1 MKINE
6 ITGMER
12 KASEEKLLELKKEL
26 VKMNAQVAI
35 GSAIKNTSQ
44 IKKIK
49 KTIARIYT
57 VQSEK
62 EKGTRNKQKQ
72 TAKIITDK
80 SKAQKG
86 ENAGG

>member
-62 EKGTRNKQKQ
+62 EKGIRNKQS
-72 TAKIITDK
+72 AKIITDK

>member
-1 MKINE
+1 MKIKE

-62 EKGTRNKQKQ
+62 EKGIRNKQS
-72 TAKIITDK
+72 AKIITDK